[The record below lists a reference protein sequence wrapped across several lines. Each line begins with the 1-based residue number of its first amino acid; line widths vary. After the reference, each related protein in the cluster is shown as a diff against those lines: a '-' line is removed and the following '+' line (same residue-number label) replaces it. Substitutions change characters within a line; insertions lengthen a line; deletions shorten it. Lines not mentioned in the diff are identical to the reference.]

1 MGGKGARL
9 LWNMYKRHM
18 DKTKWGGIKVGG
30 IKGVSE
36 DSWDWGTDGRKTES
50 TVFEQQ

>member
-18 DKTKWGGIKVGG
+18 DKTKWGGIN
-30 IKGVSE
+30 GVSE